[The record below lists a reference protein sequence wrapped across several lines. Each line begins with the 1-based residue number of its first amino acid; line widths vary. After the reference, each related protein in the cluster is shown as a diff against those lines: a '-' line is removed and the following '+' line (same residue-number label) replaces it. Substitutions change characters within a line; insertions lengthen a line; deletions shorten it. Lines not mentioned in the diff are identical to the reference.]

1 MGTRRVATWG
11 LVMLSALFV
20 MDSLPARFASASPVT
35 AAEKKVDSA
44 RPAVT
49 AALVAHLKD
58 RKSSLS
64 KAEQNRVTEAVLRS
78 SRRYNL
84 DPYLVTAV
92 LLVESD
98 ARPWA
103 ESGKGA
109 IGLMQVMPYMA
120 EKLPLAGN
128 LSTIESNVEAGCF
141 ILADNIRRLG
151 EAKGI
156 SSYFWG
162 RNIRGVAYL
171 EKVEEARARVR
182 KAGLSLRPSS
192 SAGPAGPAGSSEEAA
207 PQGVPGES
215 PRALRVEALAES

>member
-1 MGTRRVATWG
+1 MRRHRHEGPFVVTRSRRPSSLGLRHVATWG
-11 LVMLSALFV
+11 LVVLAVLLLFDRAPREHDSESAAAV
-20 MDSLPARFASASPVT
+20 ADPVE
-35 AAEKKVDSA
+35 AA

-49 AALVAHLKD
+49 AALVDHL
-58 RKSSLS
+58 RSRNGSLS
-64 KAEQNRVTEAVLRS
+64 GEEQRRVVEAVLRS
-78 SRRYNL
+78 SRRHAL

-109 IGLMQVMPYMA
+109 IGLMQVMPHMA

-128 LSTIESNVEAGCF
+128 LATIESNVEAGCY

-151 EAKGI
+151 EAQGI

-162 RNIRGVAYL
+162 RHIRGDAYL
-171 EKVEEARARVR
+171 EKVERARARVR
-182 KAGLSLRPSS
+182 ESSPS
-192 SAGPAGPAGSSEEAA
+192 
-207 PQGVPGES
+207 
-215 PRALRVEALAES
+215 

>member
-1 MGTRRVATWG
+1 MKQPGSAANSHARPSTLSTRSRRVGTWG
-11 LVMLSALFV
+11 LVALGALLVLDAPPIQFEKGLGV
-20 MDSLPARFASASPVT
+20 VDGR
-35 AAEKKVDSA
+35 AEIDEVRA
-44 RPAVT
+44 AVT
-49 AALVAHLKD
+49 TALADHLRD
-58 RKSSLS
+58 RNSSLS
-64 KAEQNRVTEAVLRS
+64 REEQNRVIEAVLRS
-78 SRRYNL
+78 SRRYRL

-128 LSTIESNVEAGCF
+128 LATIESNVEAGCF
-141 ILADNIRRLG
+141 ILSDNIQRLG

-162 RNIRGVAYL
+162 RRIRGVAYL
-171 EKVEEARARVR
+171 EKVQEARERVR
-182 KAGLSLRPSS
+182 DVG
-192 SAGPAGPAGSSEEAA
+192 
-207 PQGVPGES
+207 
-215 PRALRVEALAES
+215 AL

>member
-1 MGTRRVATWG
+1 LVDLDEVPHARRTSRAPADSDLESLSPQSRRVWTWLLFALG
-11 LVMLSALFV
+11 ALLVLDAPPIRFEQA
-20 MDSLPARFASASPVT
+20 MDVASAQDETEASR
-35 AAEKKVDSA
+35 D
-44 RPAVT
+44 AVA
-49 AALVAHLKD
+49 AALQGHLQD
-58 RKSSLS
+58 RRSSLS
-64 KAEQNRVTEAVLRS
+64 TEETDRVIEAVLRS
-78 SRRYNL
+78 SRRYGL

-92 LLVESD
+92 LIVESD

-141 ILADNIRRLG
+141 ILSDNIRRLG

-162 RNIRGVAYL
+162 RRIRGVAYL
-171 EKVEEARARVR
+171 QKVQKARQRVR
-182 KAGLSLRPSS
+182 EA
-192 SAGPAGPAGSSEEAA
+192 SAS
-207 PQGVPGES
+207 
-215 PRALRVEALAES
+215 

>member
-1 MGTRRVATWG
+1 VLLGSLLVLDAPPIQFEQG
-11 LVMLSALFV
+11 LDVVSEDDAA
-20 MDSLPARFASASPVT
+20 DAARL
-35 AAEKKVDSA
+35 
-44 RPAVT
+44 AVT
-49 AALVAHLKD
+49 AALAAHLHD
-58 RKSSLS
+58 RNSVLS
-64 KAEQNRVTEAVLRS
+64 REEQNRVIEAVLRS
-78 SRRYNL
+78 SRRYSL

-109 IGLMQVMPYMA
+109 IGLMQVMPHMA
-120 EKLPLAGN
+120 ENLPLAGN

-162 RNIRGVAYL
+162 RRIRGVAYL
-171 EKVEEARARVR
+171 KKVQQARQRVR
-182 KAGLSLRPSS
+182 EA
-192 SAGPAGPAGSSEEAA
+192 SAS
-207 PQGVPGES
+207 
-215 PRALRVEALAES
+215 